1 LETLNPVSVVLNFY
15 KYHGTGNDFIL
26 INNRDGHFTPQS
38 ALIERLCDR
47 HFGIGADGLIT
58 LNKTPGFDFGMR
70 YFNSDGHESTMCGNG
85 GRCIVAFADYLSLA
99 PSKSRF
105 LAADGEHFGT
115 VLGREGN
122 SSLVR
127 LSMNDVDGYRMHG
140 EDFVL
145 NTGSPHLVRFS
156 PDVENTDVVKIGRE
170 IRYGADFQP
179 GGINVNFVEERKG
192 AILVRT
198 YERGVEDE
206 TLSCG
211 TGITASSLAYA
222 ALKGSE
228 TGIIPVSTRGGQLS
242 VSFSRK
248 GNGFSEIYLEGPAAR
263 VYEGTINI
271 LFST

>member
-1 LETLNPVSVVLNFY
+1 LEALNLVKLKLNFF

-26 INNRDGHFTPQS
+26 IDNRDGHFIPQP
-38 ALIERLCDR
+38 ALIERLCNR
-47 HFGIGADGLIT
+47 RFGIGADGLIT
-58 LNKTPGFDFGMR
+58 LNNVPGFDFGME

-105 LAADGEHFGT
+105 LAADGEHSGT
-115 VLGREGN
+115 VLERNGN
-122 SSLVR
+122 ACLVR

-140 EDFVL
+140 EDFIL
-145 NTGSPHLVRFS
+145 NTGSPHLVRFTT
-156 PDVENTDVVKIGRE
+156 DVENTDVVEIGRE
-170 IRYGADFQP
+170 IRYSSDFQP

-192 AILVRT
+192 SIFVRT

-222 ALKGSE
+222 ANKGSE
-228 TGIIPVSTRGGQLS
+228 KGIIPVSTRGGHLS
-242 VSFSRK
+242 ISFNRK
-248 GNGFSEIYLEGPAAR
+248 GNRFTEIYLEGPATR
-263 VYEGTINI
+263 VYEGAINI
-271 LFST
+271 

>member
-1 LETLNPVSVVLNFY
+1 MKFF

-26 INNRDGHFTPQS
+26 VDNRNGQFPFQTS
-38 ALIERLCDR
+38 LIERLCDR
-47 HFGIGADGLIT
+47 RFGIGADGLIT
-58 LNKTPGFDFGMR
+58 LNSAPGFDFGMR

-115 VLGREGN
+115 VLGRDG
-122 SSLVR
+122 STTTVR
-127 LSMNDVDGYRMHG
+127 LSMNDVEGYRKHG
-140 EDFVL
+140 EDFIL
-145 NTGSPHLVRFS
+145 DTGSPHLVRFIH
-156 PDVENTDVVKIGRE
+156 DVENTDVVNVGRE
-170 IRYGADFQP
+170 LRYHNDFQP

-192 AILVRT
+192 YIFVRT

-228 TGIIPVSTRGGQLS
+228 MGVIPVTTRGGKLNLS
-242 VSFSRK
+242 YRRK

-263 VYEGTINI
+263 VYEGMINI
-271 LFST
+271 